1 MFNSIIKWY
10 SKKDVL
16 NVLSISERTYFR
28 KLKEIGNDVRIKIVK
43 SKRGKDSKLI
53 YFKDLNEVFC
63 LKRNPTKTKKELLT
77 LKDISTPVWSYIGN
91 IVPEKSYTKDL
102 EYKMKYI
109 HKLLKNHDS
118 DSMLYYSVE
127 PNTKD
132 SYFHSHF
139 LIKSNIVRNDLYEIL
154 TLVCEEN
161 TKRMKRI
168 YIDEY
173 DYNLYN
179 NRGLSYSSK
188 KINFKNSTYSVTS
201 ELLV

>member
-1 MFNSIIKWY
+1 MFNSKIKWY

-28 KLKEIGNDVRIKIVK
+28 KLKKIGNDVRIKIVK
-43 SKRGKDSKLI
+43 NKRGKDSKLI
-53 YFKDLNEVFC
+53 YFKDLHEVFC
-63 LKRNPTKTKKELLT
+63 LKRNTTKTKVKELT

-102 EYKMKYI
+102 VYKMKYI
-109 HKLLKNHDS
+109 HQLLKNHDS
-118 DSMLYYSVE
+118 DSILYYSVE

-132 SYFHSHF
+132 LYFHSHF
-139 LIKSNIVRNDLYEIL
+139 LIKSNINTKDLYDIL

-161 TKRMKRI
+161 TRKTQRI
-168 YIDEY
+168 HLDVY
-173 DYNLYN
+173 DYYSFN

-188 KINFKNSTYSVTS
+188 KINFKNFTCSLMS
-201 ELLV
+201 EVLV

>member
-1 MFNSIIKWY
+1 MFNSKIKWY

-28 KLKEIGNDVRIKIVK
+28 KLKKIGNDVRIKIVK
-43 SKRGKDSKLI
+43 NKRGKDSKLI
-53 YFKDLNEVFC
+53 YFKDLHEVFC
-63 LKRNPTKTKKELLT
+63 LKRNTTKTKVKELT

-109 HKLLKNHDS
+109 HQLLKNHDS
-118 DSMLYYSVE
+118 DSILYYSVE

-132 SYFHSHF
+132 LYFHSHF

-154 TLVCEEN
+154 TIVCEEN

-179 NRGLSYSSK
+179 NRGSSYSSK
-188 KINFKNSTYSVTS
+188 KINFKNFSCSVMS